1 MSIQSEITLLNNTKE
16 AIKDA
21 IKSKGVMVA
30 STDPFAIYPTRI
42 GQISSTPG
50 DKENLFKALVE
61 RTYTTLEV
69 PYGTEV
75 IRNFCFYDN
84 DVVTSITLPETLKSI
99 KKEAFYSCGNLTSI
113 TIPANVTYIGEK
125 AFQYCTSLTSI
136 TCLGTVP
143 ATLAGTSI
151 YVFDNTNNCPIYVP
165 AASVDTYKAAWTR
178 YASRIVGISPYA
190 TFNSIVDRSISGDY
204 TIPSDVTYIRPYCFR
219 SCTNLTSVTIHENVT
234 EIGQAAFYNCTG
246 LTSVTVLATTPPTC
260 GSNAFSNTNNCPI
273 YVPAASV
280 ETYKAATGWTS
291 LASRITA
298 IPS

>member
-16 AIKDA
+16 EIKEA

-30 STDPFAIYPTRI
+30 SADPFAIYPTRI

-204 TIPSDVTYIRPYCFR
+204 TIPSDVTSIGGYAFR

-234 EIGQAAFYNCTG
+234 EIGSAAFYGCTG
-246 LTSVTVLATTPPTC
+246 LTSVTVLATTPPVL
-260 GSNAFSNTNNCPI
+260 GSNNPFSGSYPI

-280 ETYKAATGWTS
+280 ETYKTTTGMWTS

-298 IPS
+298 IP

>member
-75 IRNFCFYDN
+75 IRKSCFYDN

-99 KKEAFYSCGNLTSI
+99 KNEAFYSCGNLTSI

-151 YVFDNTNNCPIYVP
+151 
-165 AASVDTYKAAWTR
+165 
-178 YASRIVGISPYA
+178 
-190 TFNSIVDRSISGDY
+190 
-204 TIPSDVTYIRPYCFR
+204 
-219 SCTNLTSVTIHENVT
+219 
-234 EIGQAAFYNCTG
+234 
-246 LTSVTVLATTPPTC
+246 
-260 GSNAFSNTNNCPI
+260 
-273 YVPAASV
+273 
-280 ETYKAATGWTS
+280 
-291 LASRITA
+291 
-298 IPS
+298 